1 MAWPHHVSLHGLLSS
16 HCLPVTCLL
25 RGFQVWQLLVGS
37 SRRSNCHFGI
47 RRKSRES
54 REGRSSTDVDDFD
67 LCLVWAKKQGWCGPE
82 RKDRTTK
89 SEKLTITVSRC
100 LHTTEEKKTRQLQTA
115 CGCWLWRLRA
125 LKEFITNIVLLKK
138 LSFAFQ
144 HVWFSTIYNY
154 LHLLCKTDEAATE
167 FLSTFFTFDL
177 NFGNFKDWITFR
189 TESRWFSIE
198 ICAILLLTAWTVYN
212 KSYCNKMN

>member
-1 MAWPHHVSLHGLLSS
+1 MILTFVLSGPRNKGDVA
-16 HCLPVTCLL
+16 LKERTE
-25 RGFQVWQLLVGS
+25 QQNQKNWQLLLSAGVFIS
-37 SRRSNCHFGI
+37 Q
-47 RRKSRES
+47 RKN
-54 REGRSSTDVDDFD
+54 
-67 LCLVWAKKQGWCGPE
+67 KNK
-82 RKDRTTK
+82 
-89 SEKLTITVSRC
+89 
-100 LHTTEEKKTRQLQTA
+100 RQLQTV

-125 LKEFITNIVLLKK
+125 LKELITNIVLLKK